1 MTRHIWLFPHG
12 AALARD
18 PTVLLLW
25 QWQQTTFPL
34 LTHLF
39 KGTVTNDRCKPVR
52 EGVCAHGSVTLT
64 RRAATPGR
72 KACDIPQ
79 WKLLGTDVASAASRW
94 GHGRS
99 KDGSV
104 SYLVSQS
111 VGLRRATQQAPHK
124 PQRQLS
130 AAPPQMS
137 VLDALPFES
146 STSLLS
152 FTPVLKSNFIGAE
165 RKRNEKLTA
174 QFTLKRQFL

>member
-1 MTRHIWLFPHG
+1 MTQNQGLQNLTRHFWLFPHG
-12 AALARD
+12 PALARD
-18 PTVLLLW
+18 PMVLLLW

-34 LTHLF
+34 LTHLLR
-39 KGTVTNDRCKPVR
+39 GTVTNDRCKPVR

-64 RRAATPGR
+64 RQAAIPER

-99 KDGSV
+99 KDGGV

-111 VGLRRATQQAPHK
+111 VGLRQATQQAPHK

-130 AAPPQMS
+130 MAPSQMF
-137 VLDALPFES
+137 VPDALPFEF

-152 FTPVLKSNFIGAE
+152 FTPRLKIQLYQGSE
-165 RKRNEKLTA
+165 EK
-174 QFTLKRQFL
+174 K